1 MNITVVLFA
10 ILGMYISGN
19 WLISSISKLARS
31 FRISQLVAG
40 LTIVTLVTSVPELT
54 IAINAA
60 AEGASGITLGTVAG
74 SNIVNLS
81 LIIGIS
87 GLLAGGMR
95 IATGLVRRGI
105 PVMIGI
111 AVVVYVLLWVDQFS
125 RPMGVVM
132 LIVFLSLN
140 IAGVYFLRRDAAI
153 RQLTTT
159 EMKTLAPFR
168 TQDLLLIDDNAL
180 LPGEMVNRPW
190 QITRM
195 VLAVLLLL
203 VCANALVQ
211 NALIFRDQLG
221 ANEVAVGSTVIAL
234 AASLPEMVAVIV
246 AVNRKQSEV
255 ALGNI
260 VGSSI
265 ANLLLV
271 LGIATTITPV
281 VVDPRARLYEFP
293 VMLVLMLLLIPVAL
307 DNRLRVWEAAG
318 GLLAYAAF
326 FAGVFVLF

>member
-180 LPGEMVNRPW
+180 LPGETVNRPW
-190 QITRM
+190 QLTRM